1 MTNRD
6 DQEPNTE
13 KPNTGGNELELP
25 ELDDDDLESAG
36 TIDSGPET
44 DVHMDVEET
53 ELDEFDGDIID
64 ISDEEVQR
72 EFEQMDAEEQEASKP
87 SAASNGTETTE
98 EKTAAENLV
107 DLTESVVPKD
117 QGESVLDLNEL
128 PPEDSSDDR
137 TATGMVVK
145 YLSKLSPK
153 IAYGSITALAILG
166 AVIIF
171 FRIGSEEPSAAEQAA
186 VGDEQILVAQEST
199 ASREIIEQSSPNE
212 PESIFIDTQPEDSEA
227 PARAPELALNVAEEL
242 PAAEESEPAD
252 EENAGVVDEHSAV
265 IEEIVPAI
273 EPTSSAAEE
282 LSIATSTAG
291 PDEIFTLS
299 ESTGHFYII
308 VASFLTEVRAREYA
322 GSLSANEDT
331 PTILSPLGD
340 TSRYRVAI
348 ASYET
353 MAEVHAN
360 LPSYKSK
367 YGDELWPLRYIV
379 AGTTMMLSAGTGK
392 FYVIVSSFSTEALA
406 RKHTDILAAT
416 GENPIIIPPFG
427 PSVLYRVALFGY
439 ESLTAAQAAL
449 PQHRENYG
457 SDAWLL
463 RY

>member
-1 MTNRD
+1 RVKLDALVKEGRELLVTRSAAAEDAASTAKMVLI
-6 DQEPNTE
+6 
-13 KPNTGGNELELP
+13 GGTVGAVVLMAGIAFFLTKGLTAGINQIGTAMKRIAVGDLGADVSVKSSDEIGEMADSYREMKVYLEGMSDATRKVGDGDLTVIVNP
-25 ELDDDDLESAG
+25 KGDDDVLGNALKRMIAG
-36 TIDSGPET
+36 LR
-44 DVHMDVEET
+44 DVV
-53 ELDEFDGDIID
+53 G
-64 ISDEEVQR
+64 Q
-72 EFEQMDAEEQEASKP
+72 
-87 SAASNGTETTE
+87 
-98 EKTAAENLV
+98 
-107 DLTESVVPKD
+107 VV
-117 QGESVLDLNEL
+117 
-128 PPEDSSDDR
+128 R
-137 TATGMVVK
+137 TATEVG
-145 YLSKLSPK
+145 
-153 IAYGSITALAILG
+153 TASEQLA
-166 AVIIF
+166 
-171 FRIGSEEPSAAEQAA
+171 SAAEQAA

-353 MAEVHAN
+353 MAELQAN

-379 AGTTMMLSAGTGK
+379 AGTTTMLSTGTGK

-427 PSVLYRVALFGY
+427 PSRQYRVALFGY